1 MNKKDKTHE
10 GRCEIVAGPI
20 LENNIHQTMDW
31 IYAIEEACHWDED
44 NQKKAFSALKAVL
57 HELRDLLP
65 LERAAQLSAQL
76 PLVIRGI
83 FFENWHPRFI
93 PTQEINKEDFLG
105 AIAETLYPYHDVNVE
120 ETTRGV
126 LQVLGEKLPDGELE
140 KIIQSTSKG
149 IQELYTKRCYHND
162 QGLE

>member
-1 MNKKDKTHE
+1 MTA
-10 GRCEIVAGPI
+10 VPI

-44 NQKKAFSALKAVL
+44 NQKKAFAALRAVL

-65 LERAAQLSAQL
+65 LEYAAQLSAKL

-93 PTQEINKEDFLG
+93 PVQEIKKEDFLG
-105 AIAETLYPYHDVNVE
+105 SIAETLYPYQDMDVE
-120 ETTRGV
+120 ETVRGV
-126 LQVLGEKLPDGELE
+126 LQVLGEKLPAGELE
-140 KIIQSTSKG
+140 SIIKHMPRE
-149 IQELYTKRCYHND
+149 IQELYRK
-162 QGLE
+162 

>member
-1 MNKKDKTHE
+1 MAA
-10 GRCEIVAGPI
+10 VPI

-31 IYAIEEACHWDED
+31 IYAIEEACHWDVD
-44 NQKKAFSALKAVL
+44 NQKKAFAALRAVL

-65 LERAAQLSAQL
+65 LETAARLSEQL

-93 PTQEINKEDFLG
+93 PTQEIKKEDFLS
-105 AIAETLYPYHDVNVE
+105 AIAETLYPYTEVDVE

-126 LQVLGEKLPDGELE
+126 LQVLGEKLPFGELE
-140 KIIQSTSKG
+140 NIIQNMSKE
-149 IQELYTKRCYHND
+149 IQELYKK
-162 QGLE
+162 